1 MILPEDI
8 CCTASRNVHLRFLHA
23 HTNCEDHHNR
33 RIYNCLWC
41 VLLPLLFRWRENFC
55 PVLSNQTNWN
65 KFKTLVYVRV
75 NIFVFYGFPVS
86 LVCSDAAFDY
96 HNEIIE
102 LIAAYLH
109 LYNNLSAFLS
119 IAEDCTM
126 ARLS

>member
-1 MILPEDI
+1 MFIFDFCMLIPI
-8 CCTASRNVHLRFLHA
+8 V
-23 HTNCEDHHNR
+23 
-33 RIYNCLWC
+33 RIIIIVEYTIAFGVFYCLFC
-41 VLLPLLFRWRENFC
+41 FDGAKNFC